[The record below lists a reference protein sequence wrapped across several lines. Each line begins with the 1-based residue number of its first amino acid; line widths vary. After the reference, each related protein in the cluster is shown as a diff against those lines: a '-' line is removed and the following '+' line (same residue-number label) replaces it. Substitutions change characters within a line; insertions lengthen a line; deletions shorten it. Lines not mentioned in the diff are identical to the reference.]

1 VRGNKVALPQI
12 LIREGKEMVT
22 IKAMSRSQGEAL
34 IRYSLNNIDKRLRR
48 IEKRLRSPVAL
59 LVPLT
64 IYLLLKRRKLK
75 KLRKE
80 HEKALREEA
89 GALRLVLTV

>member
-1 VRGNKVALPQI
+1 LGERKQGCLAPNPHKGGKGNGHDQ
-12 LIREGKEMVT
+12 
-22 IKAMSRSQGEAL
+22 
-34 IRYSLNNIDKRLRR
+34 SLNNIDKRLRR